1 MNLPM
6 EDAGHKSEWWNEVF
20 IQILELGDKAVKTLV
35 GQLGDANVG
44 QPGYTNFLKKNV
56 KVWPMTK
63 QLQANG
69 GENRFYCC
77 ENIWRCF
84 EESPAGAI
92 AFFALLQR
100 SNITAKRKGSL
111 KNI

>member
-6 EDAGHKSEWWNEVF
+6 EDAGHKSEWWGEVF
-20 IQILELGDKAVKTLV
+20 IQIRELGDKAVKTLV

-44 QPGYTNFLKKNV
+44 QPGYTNFLKKGV

-63 QLQANG
+63 QLQA
-69 GENRFYCC
+69 GENKFNCC
-77 ENIWRCF
+77 QNIWRCF
-84 EESPAGAI
+84 EESPDGAI

-100 SNITAKRKGSL
+100 SNISAKRKGSL
-111 KNI
+111 ENI